1 VPAKTTKQIETRI
14 AELETRIAE
23 LVDLLPDSEADE
35 AAWFKA
41 EIAQMRAEQTALRD
55 EQTALEIDRA
65 FARAEKAAKRAI
77 SEFNKFADATDINDA
92 WLRAK
97 SAFDRALD
105 RGCVPHERGATMRA
119 ELSAARD
126 SACTWAR
133 EVLDA
138 RADRAARAARAPI
151 RALTVA
157 EQQYERELRLMRI

>member
-1 VPAKTTKQIETRI
+1 MQTTKQIEI
-14 AELETRIAE
+14 AALETRIAE
-23 LVDLLPDSEADE
+23 LIDLLPDSEADE

-41 EIAQMRAEQTALRD
+41 DIADMRARQCTLRD

-77 SEFNKFADATDINDA
+77 ATFAKLSDGQEIDRA
-92 WLRAK
+92 WLKAK
-97 SAFDRALD
+97 NTFDRALD
-105 RGCVPHERGATMRA
+105 RGCVPYERGAVIRA
-119 ELSAARD
+119 ELAASRD
-126 SACTWAR
+126 SARTWAR
-133 EVLDA
+133 EVLEA